1 MFRICSEHVIYL
13 AQKLVCSEFLDFV
26 VGRAGA
32 FNKEIYPSFYISLY
46 PRVPIIRT
54 HNSVHVKESFQDF
67 FLSNQIHFSIKQIF
81 AF

>member
-46 PRVPIIRT
+46 PTVPIIRT
-54 HNSVHVKESFQDF
+54 HVKESFQDF